1 MVPPP
6 PRKHVQK
13 ANFPSFFSAL
23 KTQTYHD
30 PSSRAPGSHTI
41 RTIAWNP
48 TGHLIAT
55 GSADRTLRIWNPEK
69 PQVKNS
75 TDLKGHGG
83 GIERVAWNPT
93 KEAELAS
100 VSSDG
105 TCRFWDVRN
114 KACTAVVQLGGEGLT
129 IAWAADGSVVMVGR
143 KDETL
148 IPITI
153 HPTPTAGT
161 PSPQPLQTN
170 QTAFTHQTPPNT
182 LLLTAGDGS
191 TKILDYPSLAPL
203 HSLHAHT
210 SACFC
215 LELSPTGRH
224 LAVGG
229 SDALISLWDTTEWVC
244 KRTLAG
250 MQGGVK
256 QVAFSWDGSYIVG
269 GSDEGT
275 GLEIAHVESGE
286 YVYTLPTTAPAPC
299 IAWHPSR
306 YWLAYSGDPMGLKI
320 VGAAGGG

>member
-1 MVPPP
+1 M
-6 PRKHVQK
+6 
-13 ANFPSFFSAL
+13 
-23 KTQTYHD
+23 
-30 PSSRAPGSHTI
+30 
-41 RTIAWNP
+41 
-48 TGHLIAT
+48 
-55 GSADRTLRIWNPEK
+55 
-69 PQVKNS
+69 
-75 TDLKGHGG
+75 
-83 GIERVAWNPT
+83 
-93 KEAELAS
+93 
-100 VSSDG
+100 
-105 TCRFWDVRN
+105 
-114 KACTAVVQLGGEGLT
+114 
-129 IAWAADGSVVMVGR
+129 
-143 KDETL
+143 
-148 IPITI
+148 

-170 QTAFTHQTPPNT
+170 QTAFTYQVPPNT

-215 LELSPTGRH
+215 LDLSPTGRH

-286 YVYTLPTTAPAPC
+286 YVYTLPNTAPAPC
-299 IAWHPSR
+299 VAWHPSR